1 MKTKNYCIIAR
12 VVNPG
17 RRFKPS
23 EEQESLYAFSVKL
36 PIKKVQK
43 SDFGN
48 YTCHARNSFGSVTGV
63 IALKGSIETIW
74 LILMI

>member
-1 MKTKNYCIIAR
+1 MKNKDFFFIAR

-36 PIKKVQK
+36 TIKKVQK

-63 IALKGSIETIW
+63 IALKGNTETICHY
-74 LILMI
+74 